1 MPWLVALDGG
11 HAGRRFTLDSTF
23 LVGRGPFNH
32 VVLDD
37 VRISRQHAKI
47 ASEPGGH
54 VVYDLGSSNGTFVND
69 NPIKR
74 HALAYGDLVRF
85 GPFRFRFEPDPL
97 DRPSQL
103 SRRASFHEEELTR
116 VGFEAPT
123 KIVGETNA
131 RVPRTL
137 VQTGGLTDLEEADR
151 RLRTLF
157 SFVQAIAATLDTSAL
172 FESIVGNL
180 FDAFPSGA
188 LAAVY
193 TLDEETQTMAARR
206 VKSRD
211 GADVPHYPLPAELYL
226 EIVQGAKALLS
237 APLALDM
244 DEPSD
249 ALSLAL
255 LMHAPMVYR
264 GVVLGVL
271 NVRCNPGSS
280 FTQGDL
286 DLLAALASQ
295 AALALQNAKL
305 HTESLAQQRMQ
316 RDLALAQQIQKSFLP
331 VALPEAQGLRFLAEY
346 RPALA
351 VGGDFYDVFWL
362 SEERIG
368 CVIGDVSGKGVSAA
382 LLMARVSSDLR
393 TALLTRGSPAAALSY
408 TNREI
413 VARGQHD
420 IFVTAVAMTIHVPTR
435 TITLSNAG
443 HMPPY
448 IKRHNGE
455 LSRIDA
461 ATSSPLGL
469 LAEMPYSEVEL
480 QLSAGDAVVLTTD
493 GIHEATNE
501 RGQQLGFEG
510 VELALRSANPG
521 LDATQGSGPALVEA
535 LLNAVRTHAGT
546 GPQYD
551 DLTLVV
557 CSFTG

>member
-1 MPWLVALDGG
+1 MPWLVALDGLL
-11 HAGRRFTLDSTF
+11 AGRRFTLDSTF

-69 NPIKR
+69 NPVKR
-74 HALAYGDLVRF
+74 HALAFGDLVRF
-85 GPFRFRFEPDPL
+85 GPFRFRFEADPL
-97 DRPSQL
+97 DTPSQIG
-103 SRRASFHEEELTR
+103 RRTSFHDEELTR

-137 VQTGGLTDLEEADR
+137 VHTGGLTDLEEADR

-157 SFVQAIAATLDTSAL
+157 SFVQAIAATLDSNAL
-172 FESIVGNL
+172 FESIVSNL
-180 FDAFPSGA
+180 FDAFPAAA

-193 TLDEETQTMAARR
+193 TLDEETKTMAARR

-211 GADVPHYPLPAELYL
+211 GNDVPHYPLPAELYL
-226 EIVQGAKALLS
+226 EIVQGSKALLS
-237 APLALDM
+237 APLNLDF
-244 DEPSD
+244 DEPSGGT
-249 ALSLAL
+249 SQAL
-255 LMHAPMVYR
+255 LMHAPLVYR

-271 NVRCNPGSS
+271 NVRCNEGSS

-295 AALALQNAKL
+295 AALALQNARL
-305 HTESLAQQRMQ
+305 HQESLLQQRLQ

-331 VALPEAQGLRFLAEY
+331 VTVPDAKGLRFFAEY

-362 SEERIG
+362 GEDRIG
-368 CVIGDVSGKGVSAA
+368 CIIGDVSGKGVSAA

-393 TALLTRGSPAAALSY
+393 TALLTRGAPAAALEF
-408 TNREI
+408 TNREL
-413 VARGQHD
+413 VSRGQHD
-420 IFVTAVAMTIHVPTR
+420 IFVTAVAITIDVAAR
-435 TITLSNAG
+435 KILLSNAG

-448 IKRHNGE
+448 VRKKSGE
-455 LSRIDA
+455 LTRIDA

-480 QLSAGDAVVLTTD
+480 ALSPGDAVMLMTD
-493 GIHEATNE
+493 GVHEATNE
-501 RGQQLGFEG
+501 QGHQLGFEG
-510 VELALRSANPG
+510 VELALRAG
-521 LDATQGSGPALVEA
+521 EGGDALIES
-535 LLNAVRTHAGT
+535 LLSAVRAHAGG
-546 GPQYD
+546 GPPYD
-551 DLTLVV
+551 DLTLLL
-557 CSFTG
+557 CAFTD

>member
-1 MPWLVALDGG
+1 MPWLVALDGML
-11 HAGRRFTLDSTF
+11 AGRRFTLDSTF

-47 ASEPGGH
+47 ASEPGAH

-69 NPIKR
+69 NPVKR
-74 HALAYGDLVRF
+74 HALAFGDLVRF
-85 GPFRFRFEPDPL
+85 GPFRFRFEADPL
-97 DRPSQL
+97 DTPSQVG
-103 SRRASFHEEELTR
+103 RRTSYHDEELTR

-137 VQTGGLTDLEEADR
+137 VHSGGLSDLEEADR

-157 SFVQAIAATLDTSAL
+157 SFVQAIAATLDSNAL
-172 FESIVGNL
+172 FESIVSNL
-180 FDAFPSGA
+180 FDAFPTSA

-193 TLDEETQTMAARR
+193 TLDEETKTMAARR

-211 GADVPHYPLPAELYL
+211 GNDVPHYPLPAELYL
-226 EIVQGAKALLS
+226 ELVQGSKAVLS
-237 APLALDM
+237 APLALEL
-244 DEPSD
+244 DEPTGSQ
-249 ALSLAL
+249 AL
-255 LMHAPMVYR
+255 LMHAPLVYR

-305 HTESLAQQRMQ
+305 HQESLAQQRLQ

-331 VALPEAQGLRFLAEY
+331 VTVPDAPGVRFRSEY

-362 SEERIG
+362 GAPEGGQAKIG
-368 CVIGDVSGKGVSAA
+368 CIIGDVSGKGVSAA

-393 TALLTRGSPAAALSY
+393 TALLTRGSPAAALEY
-408 TNREI
+408 TNREL
-413 VARGQHD
+413 VQRGQHD
-420 IFVTAVAMTIHVPTR
+420 IFVTAVAMTIDVERR
-435 TITLSNAG
+435 TISLSNAG

-448 IKRHNGE
+448 VRRHSGE
-455 LSRIDA
+455 LTRIDA
-461 ATSSPLGL
+461 GTSSPLGL
-469 LAEMPYSEVEL
+469 LAEMPYAEVEL
-480 QLSAGDAVVLTTD
+480 ALGRGDAVVLMTD
-493 GIHEATNE
+493 GVHEATNE
-501 RGQQLGFEG
+501 HGHQLGFEG
-510 VELALRSANPG
+510 VELALRSGAGG
-521 LDATQGSGPALVEA
+521 LALIES
-535 LLNAVRTHAGT
+535 LISAVRVHAGG
-546 GPQYD
+546 GPPYD
-551 DLTLVV
+551 DLTLLL
-557 CSFTG
+557 CAFD